1 MDLVELQTLARK
13 IKDQR
18 HLAVTEEATKTAFVM
33 PLIRLLGYD
42 PNDLTQV
49 RPEQVADVG
58 IKKGEKV
65 DFAILI
71 DDVPILL
78 VEVKKCEDALTHGR
92 HDTQISRYFT
102 NSPAPFAALT
112 NGVVYRFFTD
122 LDAQNKLDTKPFLE
136 LDISAPS
143 DETVE
148 GFGRFTP
155 ESFDAPDLRSTAER
169 MRDRLRVREFLARQ
183 QDTPDDDLVKLLL
196 RHARPHVK
204 RITAPLLEE
213 FRETTREAF
222 RDYVRE
228 YAQERIRVGFDSQE
242 VAPAAAAEASS
253 PVSGTGPRLWRYKGA
268 SFREK
273 SWASLYVA
281 VLSHLYEHHGKASF
295 YKNLRPLIEGRTLGH
310 IGTTA
315 EDAGG
320 RPKPLLGGWWINV
333 NHPAA
338 QIRRHIRLAC
348 DAAAIEFG
356 RDLRIE

>member
-228 YAQERIRVGFDSQE
+228 YAQERIRVGFDSQGGI
-242 VAPAAAAEASS
+242 AESCGS
-253 PVSGTGPRLWRYKGA
+253 TS
-268 SFREK
+268 
-273 SWASLYVA
+273 
-281 VLSHLYEHHGKASF
+281 
-295 YKNLRPLIEGRTLGH
+295 
-310 IGTTA
+310 
-315 EDAGG
+315 
-320 RPKPLLGGWWINV
+320 
-333 NHPAA
+333 
-338 QIRRHIRLAC
+338 
-348 DAAAIEFG
+348 
-356 RDLRIE
+356 